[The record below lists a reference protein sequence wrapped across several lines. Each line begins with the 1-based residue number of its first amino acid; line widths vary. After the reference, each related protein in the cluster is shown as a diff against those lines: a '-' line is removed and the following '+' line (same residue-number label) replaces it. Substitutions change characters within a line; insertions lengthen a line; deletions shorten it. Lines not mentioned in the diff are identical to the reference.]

1 MDVNRYPIYGGR
13 MVAEDGSVINIADA
27 IGGENTGMKADINRY
42 PIYGGRF
49 VAEDGSV
56 LNITKNIGKGSGGK
70 TDSDDTL
77 TVVAAVSS
85 GNVNTYRATMR
96 QWFRERLPE
105 GWTAAD
111 LTALCDKWYTITR
124 TGWAGGVEF
133 YGWSTSQVST
143 GIRIGDAKGL
153 ACTPSTD
160 SVKNKDD
167 FEGLPLFA
175 IKDCNWIVDA
185 DTLEPVITAIDGIT
199 DNFVRDNPDVYVG
212 VLQMSPWHY
221 WVDDDNDAHNFAH
234 GVTDTYAATYTNI
247 APVPESVRQD
257 GTMRP
262 WVVHSKYMSKTING
276 KMTSCAGVIPSC
288 NTSHNNLHALSDKN
302 GSQYSGGTI
311 VDLSWLILMAYVKYA
326 SMTLDGI
333 LQGCCNYNYQYPA
346 AASETSVKRVLLTT
360 AQAANLA
367 VGSSVLLGNYNGSK
381 DRGNGDMQKI
391 TTNAGAKITSIETV
405 SVSGTDY
412 AAVNLEIDNAFD
424 TVANGTD
431 TTGTTYLSTFHWP
444 SGSCDGVMGNDGSP
458 SDCKNGKYPAKLQG
472 IEYMVGG
479 YEVLAD
485 TILRL
490 YKSTTDETYVTRP
503 AIVSKSAQQ
512 AASVTSNY
520 KEPVN
525 LLFTQPSD
533 AAGWK
538 YISHMYFADG
548 AFFPRRYAASSS
560 TGTRDGLYTEK
571 DAAGMREYLA
581 FGDLGNGSGSAG
593 LSCLAANNGL
603 GYGLWG
609 YLARLSPNGNRGEFS
624 A

>member
-1 MDVNRYPIYGGR
+1 MATD
-13 MVAEDGSVINIADA
+13 NIARA
-27 IGGENTGMKADINRY
+27 MAAR
-42 PIYGGRF
+42 
-49 VAEDGSV
+49 ALS
-56 LNITKNIGKGSGGK
+56 GSGGK

-85 GNVNTYRATMR
+85 GNINTYRATMR

-124 TGWAGGVEF
+124 TGWAGGTEF
-133 YGWSTSQVST
+133 YGWSISQVST
-143 GIRIGDAKGL
+143 GTRIGDANGL
-153 ACTPSTD
+153 TCTPSTD
-160 SVKNKDD
+160 TVKNKDD

-199 DNFVRDNPDVYVG
+199 DNFVRDDPSTYVG
-212 VLQMSPWHY
+212 VLQMAPWHY
-221 WVDDDNDAHNFAH
+221 WVDDDNDAHNFVH
-234 GVTDTYAATYTNI
+234 GITDTYAATYTNI

-262 WVVHSKYMSKTING
+262 WVLHSKYMSKTVNG
-276 KMTSCAGVIPSC
+276 KMTSCAGLIPSC
-288 NTSHNNLHALSDKN
+288 NTSHNNLHTRSAQN
-302 GSQYSGGTI
+302 GAQYSGGTI
-311 VDLSWLILMAYVKYA
+311 VDLSWLILMTYVKYA

-346 AASETSVKRVLLTT
+346 AVSETGVKRVLLTT

-367 VGSSVLLGNYNGSK
+367 IGSSVLLGNYNGYK
-381 DRGNGDMQKI
+381 DRGSGDMQRI
-391 TTNAGAKITSIETV
+391 TTNSGAKIASIETV

-412 AAVNLEIDNAFD
+412 AAVSIEIDNAFD
-424 TVANGTD
+424 TVANGAD
-431 TTGTTYLSTFHWP
+431 TVGTTYLSTFHWP
-444 SGSCDGVMGNDGSP
+444 SGSCDGVLGNDGSP
-458 SDCKNGKYPAKLQG
+458 SDCKSGKYPARLQG

-485 TILRL
+485 TILRM
-490 YKSTTDETYVTRP
+490 YKSSDGVYATRP

-512 AASVTSNY
+512 ATNITENY
-520 KEPVN
+520 KQPVN
-525 LLFTQPSD
+525 LLFNQPTESS
-533 AAGWK
+533 GWK

-548 AFFPRRYAASSS
+548 TFFPRRHVASSS
-560 TGTRDGLYTEK
+560 TGTRDGLYAEK
-571 DAAGMREYLA
+571 SVVGMREYLA
-581 FGDLGNGSGSAG
+581 FGHLGFGSGSAG
-593 LSCLAANNGL
+593 LSCLVAGSGL
-603 GYGLWG
+603 GFGGWG
-609 YLARLSPNGNRGEFS
+609 FLARLSSTGNRGEFS

>member
-1 MDVNRYPIYGGR
+1 MDINRYPIYGGR
-13 MVAEDGSVINIADA
+13 MVAEDGSVVNIADA
-27 IGGENTGMKADINRY
+27 IGGENTGMKADIDRY
-42 PIYGGRF
+42 PVYGGRF

-56 LNITKNIGKGSGGK
+56 INIAENIGKGSGGK

-96 QWFRERLPE
+96 QWFRERLSD

-143 GIRIGDAKGL
+143 GIRVGDAKGL

-185 DTLEPVITAIDGIT
+185 DTLEPVVTAIDGIT

-257 GTMRP
+257 GTVRP
-262 WVVHSKYMSKTING
+262 WVLHGKYMSKTING

-288 NTSHNNLHALSDKN
+288 NTSHNNLHALSVKN

-311 VDLSWLILMAYVKYA
+311 VDLSWLILMTYVKYA

-490 YKSTTDETYVTRP
+490 YEDSGVYITRP
-503 AIVSKSAQQ
+503 CVVSKSAQQ
-512 AASVTSNY
+512 ATNITKNY
-520 KEPVN
+520 KQPVN
-525 LLFTQPSD
+525 LLFNQPSD
-533 AAGWK
+533 SAGWK
-538 YISHMYFADG
+538 YISHMSFADG

-571 DAAGMREYLA
+571 DAVGTREYLA
-581 FGDLGNGSGSAG
+581 FGSLDLGSRLAG
-593 LSCLAANNGL
+593 LSCLTANSGL
-603 GYGLWG
+603 GAG
-609 YLARLSPNGNRGEFS
+609 YWNSLARLSPNGNRGEFS

>member
-1 MDVNRYPIYGGR
+1 MATD
-13 MVAEDGSVINIADA
+13 NIARA
-27 IGGENTGMKADINRY
+27 MAARALSGA
-42 PIYGGRF
+42 
-49 VAEDGSV
+49 
-56 LNITKNIGKGSGGK
+56 GGK
-70 TDSDDTL
+70 TDSDDIL

-96 QWFRERLPE
+96 RWFLDRLQD

-124 TGWAGGVEF
+124 TGWTGGTEF
-133 YGWSTSQVST
+133 YGWDVSQVST
-143 GIRIGDAKGL
+143 GTRIGDARGL
-153 ACTPSTD
+153 TCTPSTD
-160 SVKNKDD
+160 TVKNKDD

-199 DNFVRDNPDVYVG
+199 DNFVRDDPDIYVG
-212 VLQMSPWHY
+212 VLQMAPWHF
-221 WVDDDNDAHNFAH
+221 WVDDDDDAHNFIH

-276 KMTSCAGVIPSC
+276 KMTSCAGLIPSC
-288 NTSHNNLHALSDKN
+288 NVSHNNLHALSAKN
-302 GSQYSGGTI
+302 GTQYSGGTI
-311 VDLSWLILMAYVKYA
+311 IDLSWLILMTYVKYA

-360 AQAANLA
+360 AQATNLT

-391 TTNAGAKITSIETV
+391 TTDAGAKITSIETV
-405 SVSGTDY
+405 TISETEY
-412 AAVNLEIDNAFD
+412 AAVNLEIDNVFD
-424 TVANGTD
+424 TVANGAD

-444 SGSCDGVMGNDGSP
+444 SGSCDGVMGNDGSLT
-458 SDCKNGKYPAKLQG
+458 DCKSGKYPARLQG
-472 IEYMVGG
+472 IEYMFGG

-490 YKSTTDETYVTRP
+490 YEDGDGVYVTRP

-512 AASVTSNY
+512 ATSVTSNY

-525 LLFTQPSD
+525 LLFNQPSD
-533 AAGWK
+533 SAGWK
-538 YISHMYFADG
+538 YISHMYFTDG

-571 DAAGMREYLA
+571 DAVGTREYLA
-581 FGDLGNGSGSAG
+581 FGSLDLGPKLAG
-593 LSCLAANNGL
+593 LSCLPTYGGL
-603 GYGLWG
+603 GSGSWY

>member
-1 MDVNRYPIYGGR
+1 MATDN
-13 MVAEDGSVINIADA
+13 VARAMAARALSGA
-27 IGGENTGMKADINRY
+27 
-42 PIYGGRF
+42 
-49 VAEDGSV
+49 
-56 LNITKNIGKGSGGK
+56 GGK

-96 QWFRERLPE
+96 QWFRERLSD

-124 TGWAGGVEF
+124 IGWAGGVEF

-143 GIRIGDAKGL
+143 GTRIGDAKSL
-153 ACTPSTD
+153 TCTPSTD
-160 SVKNKDD
+160 TVKNQDD

-175 IKDCNWIVDA
+175 IKDCNWVVDA
-185 DTLEPVITAIDGIT
+185 NTLEPVITAIDGIT
-199 DNFVRDNPDVYVG
+199 DNFVRDDPNIYVG
-212 VLQMSPWHY
+212 VLQMAPYHY
-221 WVDDDNDAHNFAH
+221 WVDDDNDAHNFVH
-234 GVTDTYAATYTNI
+234 GVTDTYAAAYTNI

-257 GTMRP
+257 GTMRS
-262 WVVHSKYMSKTING
+262 WVVHGKYMSKTVNG
-276 KMTSCAGVIPSC
+276 KMTSCAGLIPSC
-288 NTSHNNLHALSDKN
+288 NTSHNNLHTLSVKN
-302 GSQYSGGTI
+302 GTQYSGGTI

-326 SMTLDGI
+326 SMTLDGT

-346 AASETSVKRVLLTT
+346 AIGETGVKRVILTT

-367 VGSSVLLGNYNGSK
+367 VGSSVLVGNYGGNK
-381 DRGNGDMQKI
+381 DRGNSDMQKI
-391 TTNAGAKITSIETV
+391 TTSAGAKIVSIETV

-412 AAVNLEIDNAFD
+412 AAVNLDVSSTFD
-424 TVANGTD
+424 TVANGAD
-431 TTGTTYLSTFHWP
+431 KTGTTYLSTFHWP

-458 SDCKNGKYPAKLQG
+458 VDCKSGKYPAELQG
-472 IEYMVGG
+472 IEYMAGG

-490 YKSTTDETYVTRP
+490 HKSTTDGAYVTRL

-512 AASVTSNY
+512 AASVTNNY

-533 AAGWK
+533 VAGWK
-538 YISHMYFADG
+538 YISHMYFVDG

-560 TGTRDGLYTEK
+560 TGARDGLYTEK
-571 DAAGMREYLA
+571 DVAGTREYLA
-581 FGDLGNGSGSAG
+581 FGPLNFGSRDAG
-593 LSCLAANNGL
+593 LSCLVANNGL
-603 GYGLWG
+603 GTGIWN
-609 YLARLSPNGNRGEFS
+609 YLTRLSPNGNRGEFS
-624 A
+624 S

>member
-1 MDVNRYPIYGGR
+1 MDINRYPIYGGR
-13 MVAEDGSVINIADA
+13 MVAEDGSVVNIADA

-42 PIYGGRF
+42 PVYGGRF

-56 LNITKNIGKGSGGK
+56 LNIAKNIGKGSGGK
-70 TDSDDTL
+70 TDSDDIL

-96 QWFRERLPE
+96 QWFRERLPD

-124 TGWAGGVEF
+124 TGWAGGAEF
-133 YGWSTSQVST
+133 YGWSISQVST
-143 GIRIGDAKGL
+143 GTRIGDAKGL
-153 ACTPSTD
+153 TCTPSTD
-160 SVKNKDD
+160 TVKNKDD

-199 DNFVRDNPDVYVG
+199 DNFVRDDPGVYVG
-212 VLQMSPWHY
+212 VLQMAPWHY
-221 WVDDDNDAHNFAH
+221 WVDDDNDAHNFIH
-234 GVTDTYAATYTNI
+234 GVTDAYAATYANI

-262 WVVHSKYMSKTING
+262 WVLHSKYMSKTVNG
-276 KMTSCAGVIPSC
+276 KMTSCAGLIPSC
-288 NTSHNNLHALSDKN
+288 NTSHNNLHTLSVKN
-302 GSQYSGGTI
+302 GTQYSGGTI
-311 VDLSWLILMAYVKYA
+311 VDLSWLILMTYVKYA

-333 LQGCCNYNYQYPA
+333 LQGCCNYNYQYPVA
-346 AASETSVKRVLLTT
+346 AGETGVKRVLLTT
-360 AQAANLA
+360 AQAANLMI
-367 VGSSVLLGNYNGSK
+367 GSSVLLGNYNGNK

-391 TTNAGAKITSIETV
+391 TTSAGAKIASIGPV
-405 SVSGTDY
+405 NVSGTDY
-412 AAVNLEIDNAFD
+412 AAVSLEIDNAFD
-424 TVANGTD
+424 TVANGAD
-431 TTGTTYLSTFHWP
+431 TVGTTYLSTFHWP
-444 SGSCDGVMGNDGSP
+444 SGSCDGVLGNDGSP
-458 SDCKNGKYPAKLQG
+458 TDCKSGKYPARLQG

-490 YKSTTDETYVTRP
+490 YKSSDGAYATRP

-512 AASVTSNY
+512 AASVTSDY

-525 LLFTQPSD
+525 LLFNQPTDS
-533 AAGWK
+533 AGWK
-538 YISHMYFADG
+538 YISHMYFANG
-548 AFFPRRYAASSS
+548 AFFPRRHRASSS
-560 TGTRDGLYTEK
+560 TGTCDGLYTEK
-571 DAAGMREYLA
+571 SAVGTREYLA
-581 FGDLGNGSGSAG
+581 FGGLHVGSGSAG
-593 LSCLAANNGL
+593 LSCLHANGGL
-603 GYGLWG
+603 GGGNWYS
-609 YLARLSPNGNRGEFS
+609 LARLSPTGNRGEFS

>member
-1 MDVNRYPIYGGR
+1 MDANRYPIYGGR

-27 IGGENTGMKADINRY
+27 VGGEDTGMKADINRY

-56 LNITKNIGKGSGGK
+56 LNIAKNIGKGSGGK
-70 TDSDDTL
+70 TDTDDTL

-85 GNVNTYRATMR
+85 GNINTYRATMR
-96 QWFRERLPE
+96 QWFRERLPD

-124 TGWAGGVEF
+124 TGWAGGTEF
-133 YGWSTSQVST
+133 YGWSISQVST
-143 GIRIGDAKGL
+143 GTRIGDAKGL
-153 ACTPSTD
+153 TCTPSTD
-160 SVKNKDD
+160 TVKNKDD

-199 DNFVRDNPDVYVG
+199 DNFVRDNPSTYVG
-212 VLQMSPWHY
+212 VLQMAPWHY
-221 WVDDDNDAHNFAH
+221 WVDDDNDAHNFTH
-234 GVTDTYAATYTNI
+234 GVTDTYAATYINI

-262 WVVHSKYMSKTING
+262 WVLHSKYMSKTVNG
-276 KMTSCAGVIPSC
+276 KMTSCAGLIPSC
-288 NTSHNNLHALSDKN
+288 NTSHNNLHTLSVKN
-302 GSQYSGGTI
+302 GTQYSGGTI
-311 VDLSWLILMAYVKYA
+311 VDLSWLILMTYVKYA

-346 AASETSVKRVLLTT
+346 AVSETGVKRVLLTT

-367 VGSSVLLGNYNGSK
+367 VGSSVLVGTYNGKK
-381 DRGNGDMQKI
+381 DRGNDDMQKI
-391 TTNAGAKITSIETV
+391 TTNAGAKIISIGPV
-405 SVSGTDY
+405 DVSGTNY
-412 AAVNLEIDNAFD
+412 AAVNLDVGSTFSTTANGAD
-424 TVANGTD
+424 TV
-431 TTGTTYLSTFHWP
+431 GTTYLSTFHWP
-444 SGSCDGVMGNDGSP
+444 SGSCDGVLGNDGSP
-458 SDCKNGKYPAKLQG
+458 TDCKSGKYPARLQG

-490 YKSTTDETYVTRP
+490 YKINDGAYATQP

-512 AASVTSNY
+512 AASVTSDY

-525 LLFTQPSD
+525 LLFTQPPDS
-533 AAGWK
+533 AGWK
-538 YISHMYFADG
+538 YISHMSFVDG

-571 DAAGMREYLA
+571 DAVGTREYLA
-581 FGDLGNGSGSAG
+581 FGDLDVGSRNAG
-593 LSCLAANNGL
+593 LSCLLAYAGL
-603 GYGLWG
+603 GSGYWD

>member
-1 MDVNRYPIYGGR
+1 
-13 MVAEDGSVINIADA
+13 
-27 IGGENTGMKADINRY
+27 
-42 PIYGGRF
+42 
-49 VAEDGSV
+49 
-56 LNITKNIGKGSGGK
+56 
-70 TDSDDTL
+70 
-77 TVVAAVSS
+77 
-85 GNVNTYRATMR
+85 
-96 QWFRERLPE
+96 
-105 GWTAAD
+105 
-111 LTALCDKWYTITR
+111 
-124 TGWAGGVEF
+124 
-133 YGWSTSQVST
+133 
-143 GIRIGDAKGL
+143 
-153 ACTPSTD
+153 
-160 SVKNKDD
+160 
-167 FEGLPLFA
+167 
-175 IKDCNWIVDA
+175 
-185 DTLEPVITAIDGIT
+185 
-199 DNFVRDNPDVYVG
+199 
-212 VLQMSPWHY
+212 
-221 WVDDDNDAHNFAH
+221 
-234 GVTDTYAATYTNI
+234 
-247 APVPESVRQD
+247 
-257 GTMRP
+257 
-262 WVVHSKYMSKTING
+262 
-276 KMTSCAGVIPSC
+276 MTSCAGVIPSC
-288 NTSHNNLHALSDKN
+288 NTSHNNLHALSVKN

-311 VDLSWLILMAYVKYA
+311 VDLSWLILMTYVKYA

-490 YKSTTDETYVTRP
+490 YEDSGVYITRP
-503 AIVSKSAQQ
+503 CVVSKSAQQ
-512 AASVTSNY
+512 ATNITKNY
-520 KEPVN
+520 KQPVN
-525 LLFTQPSD
+525 LLFNQPSD
-533 AAGWK
+533 SAGWK
-538 YISHMYFADG
+538 YISHMSFADG

-571 DAAGMREYLA
+571 DAVGTREYLA
-581 FGDLGNGSGSAG
+581 FGGLANGSGVAG
-593 LSCLAANNGL
+593 LSCLSAANGL
-603 GYGLWG
+603 GSGVWHS
-609 YLARLSPNGNRGEFS
+609 LARLSPNGNRGEFS

>member
-1 MDVNRYPIYGGR
+1 
-13 MVAEDGSVINIADA
+13 
-27 IGGENTGMKADINRY
+27 
-42 PIYGGRF
+42 
-49 VAEDGSV
+49 
-56 LNITKNIGKGSGGK
+56 
-70 TDSDDTL
+70 
-77 TVVAAVSS
+77 
-85 GNVNTYRATMR
+85 
-96 QWFRERLPE
+96 
-105 GWTAAD
+105 
-111 LTALCDKWYTITR
+111 
-124 TGWAGGVEF
+124 
-133 YGWSTSQVST
+133 
-143 GIRIGDAKGL
+143 
-153 ACTPSTD
+153 
-160 SVKNKDD
+160 
-167 FEGLPLFA
+167 
-175 IKDCNWIVDA
+175 
-185 DTLEPVITAIDGIT
+185 
-199 DNFVRDNPDVYVG
+199 
-212 VLQMSPWHY
+212 
-221 WVDDDNDAHNFAH
+221 
-234 GVTDTYAATYTNI
+234 
-247 APVPESVRQD
+247 
-257 GTMRP
+257 
-262 WVVHSKYMSKTING
+262 
-276 KMTSCAGVIPSC
+276 MT
-288 NTSHNNLHALSDKN
+288 
-302 GSQYSGGTI
+302 
-311 VDLSWLILMAYVKYA
+311 YVKYA

-490 YKSTTDETYVTRP
+490 YEDSGVYITRP
-503 AIVSKSAQQ
+503 CVVSKSAQQ
-512 AASVTSNY
+512 ATNITKNY
-520 KEPVN
+520 KQPVN
-525 LLFTQPSD
+525 LLFNQPSD
-533 AAGWK
+533 SAGWK
-538 YISHMYFADG
+538 YISHMSFADG

-571 DAAGMREYLA
+571 DAVGTREYLA
-581 FGDLGNGSGSAG
+581 FGALANGPGLAG
-593 LSCLAANNGL
+593 LSCLFAFVGL
-603 GYGLWG
+603 GSGVWHS
-609 YLARLSPNGNRGEFS
+609 LARLSPNGNRGEFS

>member
-13 MVAEDGSVINIADA
+13 MVAEDGSVVNIADA

-56 LNITKNIGKGSGGK
+56 LNIAKNIGKGSGGK

-85 GNVNTYRATMR
+85 GNVNTYRTTMR

-124 TGWAGGVEF
+124 TGWAGGTEF
-133 YGWSTSQVST
+133 YGWSISQVST
-143 GIRIGDAKGL
+143 GTRIGDAKGL

-175 IKDCNWIVDA
+175 IKDCNWIIDA

-212 VLQMSPWHY
+212 VLQMAPWY
-221 WVDDDNDAHNFAH
+221 FWVDDDNTTHNFTH
-234 GVTDTYAATYTNI
+234 GVTDTFAATYTNI

-262 WVVHSKYMSKTING
+262 WVVHGKYMSKTVNG
-276 KMTSCAGVIPSC
+276 KMTSCAGLIPSC
-288 NTSHNNLHALSDKN
+288 NTSHNDLHTLSAQN
-302 GSQYSGGTI
+302 GAQYSGGTI
-311 VDLSWLILMAYVKYA
+311 VDLSWLILMTYVKYA

-333 LQGCCNYNYQYPA
+333 LQGCCNYNFQYPA
-346 AASETSVKRVLLTT
+346 AVSETGVKRVLLTT

-367 VGSSVLLGNYNGSK
+367 VGSSVLVGTYSGNK

-405 SVSGTDY
+405 SVSGTNY
-412 AAVNLEIDNAFD
+412 AAVNLDVGSTFSTTANGAD
-424 TVANGTD
+424 TV
-431 TTGTTYLSTFHWP
+431 GTTYLSTFHWP
-444 SGSCDGVMGNDGSP
+444 SGSCDGVLGNDGSP
-458 SDCKNGKYPAKLQG
+458 TDCKSGKYPARLQG

-490 YKSTTDETYVTRP
+490 YKSSDGVYATRP

-533 AAGWK
+533 SAGWK

-548 AFFPRRYAASSS
+548 TFFPRQYVASSS
-560 TGTRDGLYTEK
+560 TGTRDGLYTDK
-571 DAAGMREYLA
+571 NAVGTREYLA
-581 FGDLGNGSGSAG
+581 FGSLHDGSGPAG
-593 LSCLAANNGL
+593 LSCLVAIIGL
-603 GYGLWG
+603 SGGFWD
-609 YLARLSPNGNRGEFS
+609 YLARLSSTGNRGEFS

>member
-1 MDVNRYPIYGGR
+1 MATD
-13 MVAEDGSVINIADA
+13 NIARA
-27 IGGENTGMKADINRY
+27 MAARALSGT
-42 PIYGGRF
+42 
-49 VAEDGSV
+49 
-56 LNITKNIGKGSGGK
+56 GGK

-96 QWFRERLPE
+96 RWFRDRLPD

-111 LTALCDKWYTITR
+111 LTALCDRWYTITR
-124 TGWAGGVEF
+124 TGWAGGTEF
-133 YGWSTSQVST
+133 YGWDVSQVST

-153 ACTPSTD
+153 TCTPSTD
-160 SVKNKDD
+160 TVKNKDD

-221 WVDDDNDAHNFAH
+221 WVDDDNDAHNFIH
-234 GVTDTYAATYTNI
+234 GVTDAYAPTYTNI

-262 WVVHSKYMSKTING
+262 WVVHGKYMSKTVNG
-276 KMTSCAGVIPSC
+276 KLTSCAGLIPSC
-288 NTSHNNLHALSDKN
+288 NTSHNNLHALSVKN

-311 VDLSWLILMAYVKYA
+311 VDLSWLILMTYVKYA
-326 SMTLDGI
+326 SMTLDNI
-333 LQGCCNYNYQYPA
+333 LQGCCNYNYQYPVA
-346 AASETSVKRVLLTT
+346 VSETGVKRVLLTT
-360 AQAANLA
+360 AQAANLV
-367 VGSSVLLGNYNGSK
+367 VGSSVLVGNYNGNK
-381 DRGNGDMQKI
+381 DRGNSDMQKI
-391 TTNAGAKITSIETV
+391 TTSAGAKIVSIETV

-412 AAVNLEIDNAFD
+412 AAVNLDVGSTFS
-424 TVANGTD
+424 TTANGTD
-431 TTGTTYLSTFHWP
+431 KAGTTYLSTFHWP
-444 SGSCDGVMGNDGSP
+444 SGSCDGVLGNDGSP
-458 SDCKNGKYPAKLQG
+458 GDCKSGKYPARLQG
-472 IEYMVGG
+472 IEYMAGG

-490 YKSTTDETYVTRP
+490 YTSGSEVYVTRP

-512 AASVTSNY
+512 ATGVTSSY

-525 LLFTQPSD
+525 LLFTQPPDSV
-533 AAGWK
+533 GWK
-538 YISHMYFADG
+538 YISHMSFGDG

-571 DAAGMREYLA
+571 DTVGTREYLA
-581 FGDLGNGSGSAG
+581 FGSLGHGPGPAG
-593 LSCLAANNGL
+593 LSCLSAIGGL
-603 GYGLWG
+603 GVGLWSS
-609 YLARLSPNGNRGEFS
+609 LARLSPNGNRGEFS

>member
-1 MDVNRYPIYGGR
+1 MDANRYPIYGGR

-27 IGGENTGMKADINRY
+27 VGGENTGMKADINRY

-56 LNITKNIGKGSGGK
+56 INIAKNVGKGSGGK
-70 TDSDDTL
+70 TDTDDTL

-124 TGWAGGVEF
+124 TGWAGGAEF
-133 YGWSTSQVST
+133 YGWSISQVST

-153 ACTPSTD
+153 TCTPSTD
-160 SVKNKDD
+160 TVKNKDD

-175 IKDCNWIVDA
+175 IKDCNWTVDP
-185 DTLEPVITAIDGIT
+185 DNLEPLITAVDGIT
-199 DNFVRDNPDVYVG
+199 DNFVRDDPDAYVG
-212 VLQMSPWHY
+212 VLQMAPWHY
-221 WVDDDNDAHNFAH
+221 WVDDDNDAHNFIH
-234 GVTDTYAATYTNI
+234 GVTDTFAATYTNI
-247 APVPESVRQD
+247 APVPEAVRQD
-257 GTMRP
+257 GTVRP

-276 KMTSCAGVIPSC
+276 KMTSCAGLIPSC
-288 NTSHNNLHALSDKN
+288 NTSHNNLHALSVKN
-302 GSQYSGGTI
+302 GTQYSGGTI
-311 VDLSWLILMAYVKYA
+311 VDLSWLILMTYVKYA

-367 VGSSVLLGNYNGSK
+367 VGSSVLVGTYSGNK
-381 DRGNGDMQKI
+381 DRGNSDMQKI
-391 TTNAGAKITSIETV
+391 TTSAGAKIVSIETV

-412 AAVNLEIDNAFD
+412 AAVNLDVTGTFD
-424 TVANGTD
+424 TVANGAD
-431 TTGTTYLSTFHWP
+431 KTGTTYLSTFHWS
-444 SGSCDGVMGNDGSP
+444 SGSCDGVPGNDGSP
-458 SDCKNGKYPAKLQG
+458 IDCKNGKYPAKLQG

-479 YEVLAD
+479 YEVIAD

-490 YKSTTDETYVTRP
+490 YTSGSGAYVTRP

-512 AASVTSNY
+512 AASVTSDY

-533 AAGWK
+533 SAGWK
-538 YISHMYFADG
+538 YISHMYFTDG

-571 DAAGMREYLA
+571 DAVGTREYLA
-581 FGDLGNGSGSAG
+581 FGSLAHGSGSAG
-593 LSCLAANNGL
+593 LSCLNANVGL
-603 GYGLWG
+603 GGGAWHS
-609 YLARLSPNGNRGEFS
+609 LARLSPNGNRGEFS

>member
-1 MDVNRYPIYGGR
+1 MATD
-13 MVAEDGSVINIADA
+13 NIARA
-27 IGGENTGMKADINRY
+27 MAAR
-42 PIYGGRF
+42 
-49 VAEDGSV
+49 ALSV
-56 LNITKNIGKGSGGK
+56 TDGK
-70 TDSDDTL
+70 TDTDDTL

-124 TGWAGGVEF
+124 TGWAGGTEF
-133 YGWSTSQVST
+133 YGWDVSQVSAGT
-143 GIRIGDAKGL
+143 RIGDARGL
-153 ACTPSTD
+153 TCTPSTD
-160 SVKNKDD
+160 TVKNKDD

-199 DNFVRDNPDVYVG
+199 DNFVRDDPDIYVG
-212 VLQMSPWHY
+212 VLQMAPWHF
-221 WVDDDNDAHNFAH
+221 WVDDDNDAHNFIH
-234 GVTDTYAATYTNI
+234 GVTDTYATTYTNI

-262 WVVHSKYMSKTING
+262 WVVHSKYMSKTVNG
-276 KMTSCAGVIPSC
+276 KMTSCAGLIPSC
-288 NTSHNNLHALSDKN
+288 NISHNNLHALSAKN
-302 GSQYSGGTI
+302 GTQYSGGTI
-311 VDLSWLILMAYVKYA
+311 IDLSWLILMTYVKYA

-360 AQAANLA
+360 AQATNLT

-391 TTNAGAKITSIETV
+391 TTAAGAKITSIETV
-405 SVSGTDY
+405 TISETEY
-412 AAVNLEIDNAFD
+412 AAVNLEIDNVFD
-424 TVANGTD
+424 TVANGAD

-444 SGSCDGVMGNDGSP
+444 SGSCDGVMGNDGSLT
-458 SDCKNGKYPAKLQG
+458 DCKSGKYPARLQG

-490 YKSTTDETYVTRP
+490 YEDGDGVYVTRP

-512 AASVTSNY
+512 ATSVTSNY

-525 LLFTQPSD
+525 LLFNQPTDS
-533 AAGWK
+533 AGWK
-538 YISHMYFADG
+538 YISHMSFANG

-571 DAAGMREYLA
+571 SDTGAHEYLT
-581 FGDLGNGSGSAG
+581 FGGLDRGLWNAG
-593 LSCLAANNGL
+593 LSCLNTNGNL
-603 GYGLWG
+603 GYGAWNS
-609 YLARLSPNGNRGEFS
+609 LARLSPNGNRGEFNDKT
-624 A
+624 

>member
-1 MDVNRYPIYGGR
+1 MDANRYPIYGGR

-27 IGGENTGMKADINRY
+27 VGGENTGMKADINRY

-56 LNITKNIGKGSGGK
+56 INIAKNVGKGSGGK
-70 TDSDDTL
+70 TDTDDTL

-124 TGWAGGVEF
+124 TGWAGGAEF
-133 YGWSTSQVST
+133 YGWSISQVST

-153 ACTPSTD
+153 TCTPSTD
-160 SVKNKDD
+160 TVKNKDD

-175 IKDCNWIVDA
+175 IKDCNWTVDP
-185 DTLEPVITAIDGIT
+185 DNLEPLITAVDGIT
-199 DNFVRDNPDVYVG
+199 DNFVRDDPDAYVG
-212 VLQMSPWHY
+212 VLQMAPWHY
-221 WVDDDNDAHNFAH
+221 WVDDDNDAHNFIH
-234 GVTDTYAATYTNI
+234 GVTDTFAATYTNI
-247 APVPESVRQD
+247 APVPEAVRQD
-257 GTMRP
+257 GTVRP

-276 KMTSCAGVIPSC
+276 KMTSCAGLIPSC
-288 NTSHNNLHALSDKN
+288 NTSHNNLHALSVKN
-302 GSQYSGGTI
+302 GTQYSGGTI
-311 VDLSWLILMAYVKYA
+311 VDLSWLILMTYVKYA

-367 VGSSVLLGNYNGSK
+367 VGSSVLVGTYSGNK
-381 DRGNGDMQKI
+381 DRGNSDMQKI
-391 TTNAGAKITSIETV
+391 TTSAGAKIVSIETV

-412 AAVNLEIDNAFD
+412 AAVNLDVTGTFD
-424 TVANGTD
+424 TVANGAD
-431 TTGTTYLSTFHWP
+431 KTGTTYLSTFHWS
-444 SGSCDGVMGNDGSP
+444 SGSCDGVPGNDGSP
-458 SDCKNGKYPAKLQG
+458 IDCKNGKYPAKLQG

-479 YEVLAD
+479 YEVIAD

-490 YKSTTDETYVTRP
+490 YTSGSGAYVTRP

-512 AASVTSNY
+512 AASVTSDY

-533 AAGWK
+533 SAGWK
-538 YISHMYFADG
+538 YISHMYFTDG

-560 TGTRDGLYTEK
+560 TGTCDGLYTEK
-571 DAAGMREYLA
+571 DAVGTREYLA
-581 FGDLGNGSGSAG
+581 FGILDYGSRHAG
-593 LSCLAANNGL
+593 LCCLNATAGL
-603 GYGLWG
+603 GHGIWNC
-609 YLARLSPNGNRGEFS
+609 LARLSPNGNRGEFS

>member
-1 MDVNRYPIYGGR
+1 MATD
-13 MVAEDGSVINIADA
+13 NIARA
-27 IGGENTGMKADINRY
+27 MAARALSGA
-42 PIYGGRF
+42 
-49 VAEDGSV
+49 
-56 LNITKNIGKGSGGK
+56 GGK

-77 TVVAAVSS
+77 TVIAAVSS

-96 QWFRERLPE
+96 QWFRERLPD

-124 TGWAGGVEF
+124 TGWAGGTEF
-133 YGWSTSQVST
+133 YGWDVSQVST
-143 GIRIGDAKGL
+143 GTRIGDARGL
-153 ACTPSTD
+153 TCVPSTD
-160 SVKNKDD
+160 TVKNQDD

-212 VLQMSPWHY
+212 VLQMAPWHF
-221 WVDDDNDAHNFAH
+221 WVDDDNTAHNFIH
-234 GVTDTYAATYTNI
+234 GVTDTFAATYTNI

-262 WVVHSKYMSKTING
+262 WVMHSKYMSKTVNG
-276 KMTSCAGVIPSC
+276 KMTSCAGLIPSC
-288 NTSHNNLHALSDKN
+288 NTSHNNLHTLSAQN
-302 GSQYSGGTI
+302 GAQYSGGTI
-311 VDLSWLILMAYVKYA
+311 VDLSWLILMTYVKYA

-346 AASETSVKRVLLTT
+346 AVGETGVKRVLLTT
-360 AQAANLA
+360 TQAANLTI
-367 VGSSVLLGNYNGSK
+367 GSSVLLGNYNGSK

-391 TTNAGAKITSIETV
+391 TTSAGAKIKSIETV

-424 TVANGTD
+424 TVANGMD
-431 TTGTTYLSTFHWP
+431 IAGTTYLSTFHWP
-444 SGSCDGVMGNDGSP
+444 SGSCDGVLGNDGSP
-458 SDCKNGKYPAKLQG
+458 TDCKNGKYPARLQG

-490 YKSTTDETYVTRP
+490 YKGSDGVYATRP

-512 AASVTSNY
+512 AASATSDY
-520 KEPVN
+520 KEPAN

-533 AAGWK
+533 SAGWK
-538 YISHMYFADG
+538 YISHMSFADG

-571 DAAGMREYLA
+571 DAVGTREYLA
-581 FGDLGNGSGSAG
+581 FGALSVGSWSAG
-593 LSCLAANNGL
+593 LSCLNAGIGL
-603 GYGLWG
+603 GLGLWNF
-609 YLARLSPNGNRGEFS
+609 LARLSPNGNRGG
-624 A
+624 

>member
-13 MVAEDGSVINIADA
+13 MVAEDGSVVNIADTV
-27 IGGENTGMKADINRY
+27 GGEDTGMKTDVNRY

-49 VAEDGSV
+49 VAEDGSII
-56 LNITKNIGKGSGGK
+56 NIAKSIGKGSGGK

-96 QWFRERLPE
+96 QWFRDRLPDS
-105 GWTAAD
+105 WTAAD

-143 GIRIGDAKGL
+143 GTRIGDAKGL
-153 ACTPSTD
+153 TCTPSTD
-160 SVKNKDD
+160 TVKNQDD

-185 DTLEPVITAIDGIT
+185 DTLEPIITAIDGIT
-199 DNFVRDNPDVYVG
+199 DNFVRDDPNTYVG
-212 VLQMSPWHY
+212 VLQMAPWHY
-221 WVDDDNDAHNFAH
+221 WVDDDNSAHNFIH
-234 GVTDTYAATYTNI
+234 GVTDTYSATYTNI
-247 APVPESVRQD
+247 APVPEAVKQD
-257 GTMRP
+257 GTMRS

-276 KMTSCAGVIPSC
+276 KMTSCAGLIPSC
-288 NTSHNNLHALSDKN
+288 NTSHNSLHTLSVKN

-311 VDLSWLILMAYVKYA
+311 VDLSWLILMTYVKYA

-346 AASETSVKRVLLTT
+346 AISETGVKRVLLTT
-360 AQAANLA
+360 AQASNLV
-367 VGSSVLLGNYNGSK
+367 VGSSVIVGNYNSSK
-381 DRGNGDMQKI
+381 DRGDGNMQKI

-405 SVSGTDY
+405 TVSGIDY
-412 AAVNLEIDNAFD
+412 AAVNLDVSNTFD
-424 TVANGTD
+424 TAANGAD
-431 TTGTTYLSTFHWP
+431 KTGTTYLSTFHWP
-444 SGSCDGVMGNDGSP
+444 SGSCDSVMGNDGSP
-458 SDCKNGKYPAKLQG
+458 VDCKNGKYPAKLQG

-490 YKSTTDETYVTRP
+490 YEMSSSVYATRP
-503 AIVSKSAQQ
+503 CIVSKSAQQ
-512 AASVTSNY
+512 ATSVTSNY
-520 KEPVN
+520 KQPIN
-525 LLFTQPSD
+525 LLFNQPSD
-533 AAGWK
+533 SAGWK
-538 YISHMYFADG
+538 YISHMFFTDG

-560 TGTRDGLYTEK
+560 TGARDGLYTEK
-571 DAAGMREYLA
+571 STSGTREYLA
-581 FGDLGNGSGSAG
+581 FGGLYNGSGGAG
-593 LSCLAANNGL
+593 LSCLLALSGL
-603 GYGLWG
+603 GHGVWYS
-609 YLARLSPNGNRGEFS
+609 LARLSPTGNRGEFS

>member
-1 MDVNRYPIYGGR
+1 MDINRYPIYGGR
-13 MVAEDGSVINIADA
+13 MVAEDGSVVNIADA
-27 IGGENTGMKADINRY
+27 VGGENTGMKADINRY
-42 PIYGGRF
+42 PVYGGRF

-56 LNITKNIGKGSGGK
+56 LNIAKNIGKGSGGK
-70 TDSDDTL
+70 TDSDDIL

-96 QWFRERLPE
+96 QWFRERLPD

-124 TGWAGGVEF
+124 TGWAGGTEF
-133 YGWSTSQVST
+133 YGWSVSQVSAGT
-143 GIRIGDAKGL
+143 RIGDAKGL
-153 ACTPSTD
+153 TCAPSTD

-175 IKDCNWIVDA
+175 IKDCNWIVDP
-185 DTLEPVITAIDGIT
+185 DSLEPLITAVDGIT
-199 DNFVRDNPDVYVG
+199 DNFVRDDLNTYVG
-212 VLQMSPWHY
+212 VLQMAPYHF
-221 WVDDDNDAHNFAH
+221 WVDDDNSAHNFIH
-234 GVTDTYAATYTNI
+234 GVTDTYSAAYTNI
-247 APVPESVRQD
+247 APVPEAVKQD

-262 WVVHSKYMSKTING
+262 WVIHGKYMSKTVNG
-276 KMTSCAGVIPSC
+276 KMTNCSSLIPSC
-288 NTSHNNLHALSDKN
+288 NTSHNSLHTLSVKN
-302 GSQYSGGTI
+302 GNQYSGGTI

-333 LQGCCNYNYQYPA
+333 LQGCCNYSYQYPA
-346 AASETSVKRVLLTT
+346 AVGETGVKRVLLTT
-360 AQAANLA
+360 AQAANLV
-367 VGSSVLLGNYNGSK
+367 VGSGVLVGNYNGSK

-391 TTNAGAKITSIETV
+391 TTSAGAKITSIETV
-405 SVSGTDY
+405 NVSGTDY
-412 AAVNLEIDNAFD
+412 AAVNLDVGSTFS
-424 TVANGTD
+424 TTANGAD
-431 TTGTTYLSTFHWP
+431 KTGTTYLSTFHWP
-444 SGSCDGVMGNDGSP
+444 SGSCDGVLGNDGSP
-458 SDCKNGKYPAKLQG
+458 GDCKSGKYPAKLQG

-490 YKSTTDETYVTRP
+490 YKSDDGTYVTRP

-512 AASVTSNY
+512 ATSVTGNY

-533 AAGWK
+533 SAGWK

-548 AFFPRRYAASSS
+548 TFFPRRYAASSS

-571 DAAGMREYLA
+571 NATGAREYLS
-581 FGDLGNGSGSAG
+581 FGFLLNGSGHAG
-593 LSCLAANNGL
+593 LSCLNAYNGL
-603 GYGLWG
+603 GYGNWNS
-609 YLARLSPNGNRGEFS
+609 LARLSPTGNRGEFS